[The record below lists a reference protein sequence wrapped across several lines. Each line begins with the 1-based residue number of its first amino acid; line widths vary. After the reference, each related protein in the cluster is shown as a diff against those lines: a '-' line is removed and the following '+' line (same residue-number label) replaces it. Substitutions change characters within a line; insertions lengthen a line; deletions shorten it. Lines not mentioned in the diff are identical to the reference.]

1 MPEPTCDGGRSRD
14 GEGARESAGA
24 DAGLVGTDHDAS
36 WFFFRAQAES
46 KRRFSRTISDDRV
59 RQKNVFRDTKV
70 PPQETR
76 ATPHTPTR
84 LNVLFR
90 ELPSRT
96 LSLRVHHRSLE
107 ACRRAFPV
115 PTPERV
121 SRDARAFVG
130 NLRRLRKKRS
140 PRSRRLAMSQDSP
153 EQQMPLALS
162 PTALAQRDANMIP
175 TEYPKSIGKKT
186 LDARYARDARRLG
199 RNSDDDAMTRTA
211 AVSDL
216 SFFFVADDDEATPLE
231 LTFPRRTLRLSPR
244 RFRSPTDSNMSPA
257 SKFVNAK
264 KGGKRSSH
272 GCVRARAIVPR
283 PTRRRLA
290 FTKLRKKTDM
300 SPFRLADACP
310 RSWRAT
316 SGVRRR

>member
-1 MPEPTCDGGRSRD
+1 MPGRVPERTQVSSAPTTTPRGY
-14 GEGARESAGA
+14 
-24 DAGLVGTDHDAS
+24 
-36 WFFFRAQAES
+36 FFFQSPGMNRS
-46 KRRFSRTISDDRV
+46 DVFLRTISDDRV

-76 ATPHTPTR
+76 ATPHTTTR

-96 LSLRVHHRSLE
+96 LSLRAHHRSLE

-140 PRSRRLAMSQDSP
+140 PRSRRLAMSQESP

-162 PTALAQRDANMIP
+162 PTALAQRDGNMIP
-175 TEYPKSIGKKT
+175 TEYPKSIGKKN

-199 RNSDDDAMTRTA
+199 QTPTMTR
-211 AVSDL
+211 
-216 SFFFVADDDEATPLE
+216 
-231 LTFPRRTLRLSPR
+231 
-244 RFRSPTDSNMSPA
+244 
-257 SKFVNAK
+257 
-264 KGGKRSSH
+264 
-272 GCVRARAIVPR
+272 
-283 PTRRRLA
+283 
-290 FTKLRKKTDM
+290 
-300 SPFRLADACP
+300 
-310 RSWRAT
+310 
-316 SGVRRR
+316 

>member
-1 MPEPTCDGGRSRD
+1 MPVPTCDGGRSRD

-36 WFFFRAQAES
+36 WFFFQSPGMFFASFFFFLKA
-46 KRRFSRTISDDRV
+46 FLRTISDDRV

-70 PPQETR
+70 PPQETL

-130 NLRRLRKKRS
+130 NLRRLRKKGHPDRVVS
-140 PRSRRLAMSQDSP
+140 QCPKTRPSSRCPWRCPPPRWRRGT
-153 EQQMPLALS
+153 
-162 PTALAQRDANMIP
+162 PT
-175 TEYPKSIGKKT
+175 
-186 LDARYARDARRLG
+186 
-199 RNSDDDAMTRTA
+199 
-211 AVSDL
+211 
-216 SFFFVADDDEATPLE
+216 
-231 LTFPRRTLRLSPR
+231 
-244 RFRSPTDSNMSPA
+244 
-257 SKFVNAK
+257 
-264 KGGKRSSH
+264 
-272 GCVRARAIVPR
+272 
-283 PTRRRLA
+283 
-290 FTKLRKKTDM
+290 
-300 SPFRLADACP
+300 
-310 RSWRAT
+310 
-316 SGVRRR
+316 

>member
-46 KRRFSRTISDDRV
+46 KRRFSRRISDDRV

-140 PRSRRLAMSQDSP
+140 PDRVVSQCPKTRPSSRCPWRCP
-153 EQQMPLALS
+153 PPRWRRGT
-162 PTALAQRDANMIP
+162 PT
-175 TEYPKSIGKKT
+175 
-186 LDARYARDARRLG
+186 
-199 RNSDDDAMTRTA
+199 
-211 AVSDL
+211 
-216 SFFFVADDDEATPLE
+216 
-231 LTFPRRTLRLSPR
+231 
-244 RFRSPTDSNMSPA
+244 
-257 SKFVNAK
+257 
-264 KGGKRSSH
+264 
-272 GCVRARAIVPR
+272 
-283 PTRRRLA
+283 
-290 FTKLRKKTDM
+290 
-300 SPFRLADACP
+300 
-310 RSWRAT
+310 
-316 SGVRRR
+316 